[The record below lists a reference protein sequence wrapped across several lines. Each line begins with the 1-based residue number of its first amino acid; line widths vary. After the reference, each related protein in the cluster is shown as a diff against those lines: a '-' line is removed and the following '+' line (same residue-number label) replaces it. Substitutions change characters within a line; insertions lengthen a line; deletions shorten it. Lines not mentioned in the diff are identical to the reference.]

1 MTISTG
7 ANEIP
12 GQAGL
17 DSLPQAGNHG
27 EQTTFTNLLG
37 DTPSSVQGRAA
48 SGHDESSPPRSQQ
61 ELIEEKMPPSEL
73 VWGINKLPPAQ
84 LGALVERY
92 VAEADSPLITG
103 LYTNPEGG
111 ISAEGWAAVR
121 ENAGSAMSKA
131 LGIVGEFLET
141 GYQTEE
147 TMGQT
152 SLEDQFIGLYE
163 NLGIQVH
170 YFQAVERLQEK
181 LGLSRTPQ
189 GELTSIVLSSL
200 SALAEGVAGAIA
212 DPVAGH
218 AHLEQ
223 LHSGFESVANVMQN
237 PTQVQLDKWYV
248 GTTNVEIYNSDIVQ
262 GIVRNVV
269 LDDLGVPRLPDGTFD
284 ETHLP
289 TSAEVDAHQL
299 ATHPFF
305 KIMRQGG
312 FENEHLD
319 PGDFM
324 FEEVSGDF
332 DFRREFVEPD
342 SLSSF
347 IGIDGGPGV
356 GNADDGYDVP
366 GETDPAFPDHDPS
379 LIDEESDDPETEGAA
394 PDEEVEYTEMA
405 DGETVVEDQTED
417 SDAPRST
424 DTGLAAAGLWQ
435 PISIDFDRLDES
447 AFDLDDVFSRVVA
460 SVGNSGDPDTPSE
473 FELMARFTIFLENLG
488 MTLEDITLTEAREI
502 GGVVST
508 LATGLFE
515 NMAKLDEAGLGG
527 SAAYAASEIVMEL
540 LSTVFYAGE
549 IAEKNPRVAANIMSE
564 HVQPF
569 AAGMGEAFRSAA
581 ESYAETGDMGDR
593 VVHFMR
599 DARDMARGVYNIV
612 FDLNAAPADVDDSE

>member
-27 EQTTFTNLLG
+27 EQTTFMKLLG
-37 DTPSSVQGRAA
+37 DTSSSVNERSAP
-48 SGHDESSPPRSQQ
+48 GHDEPSFQQ
-61 ELIEEKMPPSEL
+61 LMEEKMLPTEL
-73 VWGINKLPPAQ
+73 VWGVNRLPPAE
-84 LGALVERY
+84 LGALVERHA
-92 VAEADSPLITG
+92 AEIDSPLFAG

-121 ENAGSAMSKA
+121 EDAGSAMSKA
-131 LGIVGEFLET
+131 LGVVGEFLET
-141 GYQTEE
+141 DHPTVEM
-147 TMGQT
+147 MGQE
-152 SLEDQFIGLYE
+152 SLEATFIGLYE
-163 NLGIQVH
+163 VLGMQIP
-170 YFQAVERLQEK
+170 YFQAIERLQGK

-212 DPVAGH
+212 DPVAGR
-218 AHLEQ
+218 AHLEE
-223 LHSGFESVANVMQN
+223 LHSGFESVANIMQV

-284 ETHLP
+284 ETQLP
-289 TSAEVDAHQL
+289 SSAEVDAHQL
-299 ATHPFF
+299 AENPFF
-305 KIMRQGG
+305 KIMRRSY
-312 FENEHLD
+312 NESD
-319 PGDFM
+319 DFDAGDFM
-324 FEEVSGDF
+324 LGEVNLDRDF
-332 DFRREFVEPD
+332 VLELIEPD
-342 SLSSF
+342 NLSSY
-347 IGIDGGPGV
+347 IGIDGRPGV
-356 GNADDGYDVP
+356 GQADDDYNVP
-366 GETDPAFPDHDPS
+366 GETDPAVPDHDPS

-394 PDEEVEYTEMA
+394 SDEEVEYIEMA
-405 DGETVVEDQTED
+405 DGETVLEDQTED

-447 AFDLDDVFSRVVA
+447 ALDLDDVFSRVVA
-460 SVGNSGDPDTPSE
+460 SVGNSGDPDAPSE

-488 MTLEDITLTEAREI
+488 VTLEDITLTEAREI

-549 IAEKNPRVAANIMSE
+549 IAEKNPRIAANIMSE

-581 ESYAETGDMGDR
+581 ETYAETGEMGDR
-593 VVHFMR
+593 VVQFMR
-599 DARDMARGVYNIV
+599 DAREMARGVYNIV